1 MKKIFTILAATVA
14 AFSIGSC
21 NKADIE
27 TPKPDIKLNIT
38 VAYID
43 GEAATKAVKT
53 GWENGDKINIWY
65 EGNTQFNPDIVIKFN
80 GSTWVIDNTA
90 TVSGNTPAASGSIL
104 FVYEGYNDLTKYS
117 NFVGYHY
124 LSTGLNLTYIENR
137 WRDAVNY
144 TYEAGT
150 LSFSIAGEN
159 WRPLTEF
166 QVVITGIDADDYQLK
181 CDRLMKV
188 REFGVDASEISAS
201 NVARNEYVNGVA
213 NADGAAFYFG
223 GTDNTA
229 AVDYVF
235 TLKNKSTSAETTY
248 TATGKSHTDY
258 TFTAVKIDKSKFGL

>member
-1 MKKIFTILAATVA
+1 MTSSSA

-27 TPKPDIKLNIT
+27 TPKTDIKLNIT

-80 GSTWVIDNTA
+80 GSTWDIDETA

-104 FVYEGYNDLTKYS
+104 FVYEGYNGLTKYTNS
-117 NFVGYHY
+117 AGSHY
-124 LSTGLNLTYIENR
+124 IATGLNLTYIENC
-137 WRDAVNY
+137 WEDAVNY

-150 LSFSIAGEN
+150 LSFSITGDN

-166 QVVITGIDADDYQLK
+166 HIVITGIDADDYQL
-181 CDRLMKV
+181 MKV
-188 REFGVDASEISAS
+188 TGFSANDTQIGQS
-201 NVARNEYVNGVA
+201 NVACNEYVNGVA
-213 NADGAAFYFG
+213 NTDGAAFYFG
-223 GTDNTA
+223 DTDNNSA
-229 AVDYVF
+229 ADFLRTLPQTKRRPTLQQGRTTQIIHSRPSRSTNQSSVF
-235 TLKNKSTSAETTY
+235 RPR
-248 TATGKSHTDY
+248 
-258 TFTAVKIDKSKFGL
+258 